1 MTAQTDATVLI
12 KSLDDGVLTLT
23 FNRPHKKNAFNSPA
37 WQALA
42 DALNEAR
49 EDLSVACVLL
59 TGAGDDFSS
68 GMDLSDL
75 EGGRGEGEPPFYI
88 AQQAVMDFDKPLIAA
103 AKGIAVGGGATLLLH
118 CDVIYVGESLRMKF
132 PFVSLGLVPEF
143 AASYTLQSI
152 VGVRKASEIM
162 LTAEWINS
170 DKAVELGIA
179 TASFSDDI
187 LLDEAKRKAAEIAS
201 FPVRSLQETKRCMKL
216 AHKANA
222 EQVMMYEREAMDK
235 LIMSPENIE
244 AVTAIF
250 EKRPP
255 DFAQFRQKPANG

>member
-1 MTAQTDATVLI
+1 MTPQADDAVLLQ
-12 KSLDDGVLTLT
+12 SLDNGVLTLT
-23 FNRPHKKNAFNSPA
+23 LNRPHRKNAFNSPA

-42 DALNEAR
+42 DALNNAR
-49 EDLSVACVLL
+49 KDASVACVLL
-59 TGAGDDFSS
+59 MGAGDDFSS

-75 EGGRGEGEPPFYI
+75 EDGRGEGEPPFYI
-88 AQQAVMDFDKPLIAA
+88 AQQAVVDFDKPLVGA

-152 VGVRKASEIM
+152 VGMRKASEIM
-162 LTAEWINS
+162 LTAQWIHS

-179 TASFSDDI
+179 TASFADEV
-187 LLDEAKRKAAEIAS
+187 LFEEAKAKADEIATW
-201 FPVRSLQETKRCMKL
+201 PVRSLQETKRCLKL
-216 AHKANA
+216 AHKASMQ
-222 EQVMMYEREAMDK
+222 QVMTAERESMDK

-250 EKRPP
+250 EKRTP
-255 DFAQFRQKPANG
+255 DFAQFRQKPANS